1 MTIFNI
7 LNLIILRR
15 FFLLLVDVGKEI
27 EVGEEN
33 EEDDRIGHN
42 DLERRKMVQVHYGGR
57 TMHAV
62 FNLL

>member
-42 DLERRKMVQVHYGGR
+42 DLERRKMVHY
-57 TMHAV
+57 
-62 FNLL
+62 